1 MSSARSLRRRT
12 ARRVAATR
20 SAPESSRARHA
31 APGVDARDRTRG
43 RRTTGTRQARQGSR
57 RSRSAARR
65 GDRRAR
71 HADRRGRAAG
81 HSGHRDQRRS
91 ARQRTPNYGETRR
104 GPRDGTAVGAT
115 DPRGPRPLP
124 ADHHPARLTPTG
136 CPKSPIDHA
145 AQRHTLPARSDVDSP
160 TRLER
165 LVRRRLERALL
176 DIEPRRRQGA
186 NGNRR
191 LAGVGPVAGYQ
202 LRLLRRQPRLGG
214 GSTQSSWSPATR
226 LPPRWPSG
234 ATCACSLRGLSSR
247 TRRRDACWSPPD
259 GRPRALRP
267 AGRRRGPG
275 PCS

>member
-124 ADHHPARLTPTG
+124 ADHHPSRHPSRQPQIPATPNPGGANVHLTLPEATVRATHSAD
-136 CPKSPIDHA
+136 PKSRCHKRPPRTPRAHRS
-145 AQRHTLPARSDVDSP
+145 RHPF
-160 TRLER
+160 
-165 LVRRRLERALL
+165 RRPQ
-176 DIEPRRRQGA
+176 I
-186 NGNRR
+186 
-191 LAGVGPVAGYQ
+191 PVAQ
-202 LRLLRRQPRLGG
+202 TTTSHAPSPPFAPPIPTSWRR
-214 GSTQSSWSPATR
+214 
-226 LPPRWPSG
+226 
-234 ATCACSLRGLSSR
+234 SSR
-247 TRRRDACWSPPD
+247 HGRGRQASRSSAARRSAGEACI
-259 GRPRALRP
+259 G
-267 AGRRRGPG
+267 
-275 PCS
+275 

>member
-136 CPKSPIDHA
+136 CPKSPKSRRPQIQVAQTSTSRSPRPPFAPPIPPTPNPGVTNDHLARPEATVRATHSGDPKSRWRKRPPRTPRAHRSRHPFPRRGGGA
-145 AQRHTLPARSDVDSP
+145 AATGAA
-160 TRLER
+160 
-165 LVRRRLERALL
+165 VRRRGRA
-176 DIEPRRRQGA
+176 PRGGRRA
-186 NGNRR
+186 
-191 LAGVGPVAGYQ
+191 
-202 LRLLRRQPRLGG
+202 
-214 GSTQSSWSPATR
+214 
-226 LPPRWPSG
+226 
-234 ATCACSLRGLSSR
+234 
-247 TRRRDACWSPPD
+247 
-259 GRPRALRP
+259 RP
-267 AGRRRGPG
+267 ASGEAPRCRKRPW
-275 PCS
+275 